1 MATNKDD
8 KELKNQTLDE
18 EKQDADQVDLSTDQ
32 NQISENT
39 AEEEADNNTD
49 DEDTSSKEDED
60 LPNSEENTAKDDTEN
75 TAEEKRK
82 ESKAKSEP
90 RVFYVEGYGNVNGC
104 KTQAEAEKKAK
115 KLIDAVRR

>member
-39 AEEEADNNTD
+39 AEEE
-49 DEDTSSKEDED
+49 
-60 LPNSEENTAKDDTEN
+60 
-75 TAEEKRK
+75 RK

>member
-32 NQISENT
+32 NQIS
-39 AEEEADNNTD
+39 
-49 DEDTSSKEDED
+49 
-60 LPNSEENTAKDDTEN
+60 EN